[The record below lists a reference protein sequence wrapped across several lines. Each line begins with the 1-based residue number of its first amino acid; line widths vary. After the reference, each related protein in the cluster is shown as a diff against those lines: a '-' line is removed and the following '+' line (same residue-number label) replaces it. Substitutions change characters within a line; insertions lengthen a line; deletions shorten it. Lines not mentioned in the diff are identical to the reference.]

1 MCVCVYY
8 VIDGGFD
15 GGQALRPM
23 QLHALVMPST
33 PTTWPCPLPL
43 SVFTHSRNHSQI
55 HAYTYTLR
63 LDTGMGLYSQE
74 FVYLQTTDTPRCW
87 DLQGENLVGLTKD
100 FLGSRRPEERCR
112 RVLQASHATANHS
125 KHDLLLR
132 CHDAFE
138 RRVRQGR
145 VMCRIAHLSGHLLSC
160 TYRHWLT
167 RRFKCEARRLGWPDK

>member
-1 MCVCVYY
+1 
-8 VIDGGFD
+8 
-15 GGQALRPM
+15 M

-43 SVFTHSRNHSQI
+43 SVCTLTHEITQI

-63 LDTGMGLYSQE
+63 LDTGTGLYSQE
-74 FVYLQTTDTPRCW
+74 FVYLQTTHTPCCW

-100 FLGSRRPEERCR
+100 FLGSRRPEEWCGRI
-112 RVLQASHATANHS
+112 LQASHATANHS

-132 CHDAFE
+132 CHDAFQ

-145 VMCRIAHLSGHLLSC
+145 VMCRIAHLSRTFVMHLQTLVDTS
-160 TYRHWLT
+160 LQV
-167 RRFKCEARRLGWPDK
+167 